1 MQEHLMNSNLKK
13 YDPAVDKKI
22 LIFVSGVI
30 WSIVGILLVTSAVR
44 WLSGASASATIW
56 LGTAGIIL
64 ALLIHCYGFSK
75 LVQKNISRIL
85 AKEGKVCIFG
95 FQPWKSYFI
104 ILIMISMG
112 SVLRS
117 SPLPKQYLSIMYTGF
132 GGAMILSSFKY
143 YRIFFTLK

>member
-1 MQEHLMNSNLKK
+1 MPEHLMKSNLKK

-22 LIFVSGVI
+22 LIIVSGVI

-44 WLSGASASATIW
+44 WLSGLSAYAAVW

-64 ALLIHCYGFSK
+64 ALMIHYYGFSK

-85 AKEGKVCIFG
+85 AKDGKVCIFG

-104 ILIMISMG
+104 ILVMISMG
-112 SVLRS
+112 TVLRS
-117 SPLPKQYLSIMYTGF
+117 SPLPKHYLSIMYTGF

-143 YRIFFTLK
+143 YRTFFTIK

>member
-1 MQEHLMNSNLKK
+1 MSEHVMNSNLKK
-13 YDPAVDKKI
+13 YDPAVDKKV
-22 LIFVSGVI
+22 LIIVSGII

-44 WLSGASASATIW
+44 WLTGVSAYAAAW
-56 LGTAGIIL
+56 LETAGIIL

-112 SVLRS
+112 TVLRS
-117 SPLPKQYLSIMYTGF
+117 SPLPIHYLSPIYTGF

-143 YRIFFTLK
+143 YRTFFTIK